1 MFCMDGVR
9 TTLAGRYELGEVI
22 GRGGMGTV
30 YRATDLVLKRTV
42 AVKVLPAALADA
54 DPTHVARFEREARAA
69 ASLNHPGVVAVY
81 DTGVD
86 EATRF
91 IVMECVT
98 GRDLAAI
105 LREQA
110 PLEPARAVSIAERVA
125 DALAAAH
132 AAGIV
137 HRDVKPANV
146 MVAED
151 GSVKVL
157 DFGIARALDGATLT
171 HGASV
176 LGSAAYMA
184 PEQALGERA
193 DERSDIYSLGCV
205 LYAMLTGRPP
215 FTGEAAAAVLHQH
228 VNAETRPPSQINPR
242 VPPALDALV
251 IAMLAKA
258 PDARPQSA
266 AQLRGRLAAMP
277 GELPTT
283 PAMAPTA
290 PTMALEQTAVTRA
303 LAGRAPANAGGG
315 ARARRHRLA
324 AAAVL
329 GGCALLVA
337 VIVALAT
344 GGGSPHSP
352 PATTHRSTASKRPSG
367 TTRPSAV
374 ASPTASTAAVSPSAT
389 TTTTKPTTATGG
401 PPAPATVPGSAGAL
415 TTLITR
421 DVEAG
426 SIEQHAAQQITNEL
440 TNILN
445 SYEMGH
451 TMNLPH
457 ELANLTQQVAM
468 LEGEGQISPAAAAP
482 LHGALA
488 NLDTAL
494 AESPPETQAQAG
506 QPPGQTTEPPR
517 GHGGLPPGQAKKH
530 DGSHGD
536 SHGD

>member
-1 MFCMDGVR
+1 MLRMDNVR
-9 TTLAGRYELGEVI
+9 KTLAGRYELGEVI

-30 YRATDLVLKRTV
+30 YRATDLILRRTV
-42 AVKVLPAALADA
+42 AVKVLPAALAES

-81 DTGVD
+81 DSGAD

-91 IVMECVT
+91 IVMECVA
-98 GRDLAAI
+98 GQDLAAV
-105 LREQA
+105 LRDQA

-146 MVAED
+146 MLAAD

-193 DERSDIYSLGCV
+193 DERSDIYSLGCL

-215 FTGEAAAAVLHQH
+215 FTGEAGAAVLHQH
-228 VNAETRPPSQINPR
+228 VNAEPRPPSEIDPR
-242 VPPALDALV
+242 VSPALDALV

-277 GELPTT
+277 GELPTIST
-283 PAMAPTA
+283 PANAPTA
-290 PTMALEQTAVTRA
+290 PTAPLEQTAVTHA
-303 LAGRAPANAGGG
+303 LAGHAPASAGG

-324 AAAVL
+324 AAALL

-344 GGGSPHSP
+344 GGGSRRPEPAARHSTTAAHGTP
-352 PATTHRSTASKRPSG
+352 ARTSSPTSAPGPSVPATTTP
-367 TTRPSAV
+367 
-374 ASPTASTAAVSPSAT
+374 AAAGAP
-389 TTTTKPTTATGG
+389 G
-401 PPAPATVPGSAGAL
+401 PPHARSAPATSP
-415 TTLITR
+415 
-421 DVEAG
+421 
-426 SIEQHAAQQITNEL
+426 EQ
-440 TNILN
+440 
-445 SYEMGH
+445 
-451 TMNLPH
+451 
-457 ELANLTQQVAM
+457 
-468 LEGEGQISPAAAAP
+468 
-482 LHGALA
+482 
-488 NLDTAL
+488 
-494 AESPPETQAQAG
+494 
-506 QPPGQTTEPPR
+506 PGQSPGRAGEPP

-536 SHGD
+536 SHGN

>member
-1 MFCMDGVR
+1 MLCMDGMR
-9 TTLAGRYELGEVI
+9 KTLAGRYELGEVI

-30 YRATDLVLKRTV
+30 YRAKDLVLRRTV
-42 AVKVLPAALADA
+42 AVKVLPGALAESDA
-54 DPTHVARFEREARAA
+54 THVARFEREARAA

-81 DTGVD
+81 DSGAD

-91 IVMECVT
+91 IVMECVS
-98 GRDLAAI
+98 GQDLAAV
-105 LREQA
+105 LRDQA

-146 MVAED
+146 MLAAD

-193 DERSDIYSLGCV
+193 DERSDIYSLGCL

-215 FTGEAAAAVLHQH
+215 FTGEAGAAVLHQH
-228 VNAETRPPSQINPR
+228 VNAEPRPPSEIDPR
-242 VPPALDALV
+242 VSPALDALV

-277 GELPTT
+277 GELPTIST
-283 PAMAPTA
+283 PANAPTA
-290 PTMALEQTAVTRA
+290 PTAPLEQTAVTRA
-303 LAGRAPANAGGG
+303 LASHVPANAGG
-315 ARARRHRLA
+315 ARAKRHRLA
-324 AAAVL
+324 AAALL

-344 GGGSPHSP
+344 GGGSRRPEPAARHNTTAAHGTPARTSP
-352 PATTHRSTASKRPSG
+352 PTSAPGPSVPATTTPA
-367 TTRPSAV
+367 
-374 ASPTASTAAVSPSAT
+374 
-389 TTTTKPTTATGG
+389 ATGAPG
-401 PPAPATVPGSAGAL
+401 PPHARSAPATSP
-415 TTLITR
+415 
-421 DVEAG
+421 
-426 SIEQHAAQQITNEL
+426 EQ
-440 TNILN
+440 
-445 SYEMGH
+445 
-451 TMNLPH
+451 
-457 ELANLTQQVAM
+457 
-468 LEGEGQISPAAAAP
+468 
-482 LHGALA
+482 
-488 NLDTAL
+488 
-494 AESPPETQAQAG
+494 
-506 QPPGQTTEPPR
+506 PGQSPGRAGEPP

-530 DGSHGD
+530 DGSHGH
-536 SHGD
+536 SHGN